1 MESSV
6 LKQIEDLKEETGLT
20 CCICREGYRYQP
32 QKVSLKKP
40 LFTNNSILS
49 LHVLHLMKYM
59 YMYWLTWLLH
69 LNSTGSCSIHFL
81 QETVPRWLWEQAE
94 EVCRLLY
101 CVSFQCHPCGLPHS
115 RCQVRAYSNPMFCF
129 CLHLLWFNNLF
140 SDFDCSC
147 VHFSDSVLYFTC
159 ITDSDCPCRHARG
172 REEWESA
179 ALQNANTK
187 CNGLLPL
194 WGPHVQESAFATCLA
209 RYTLS
214 NFNIL
219 CVMINIIM
227 CTGNLIGVHV

>member
-32 QKVSLKKP
+32 QKVSLKKT

-49 LHVLHLMKYM
+49 LHVLHLMK

-101 CVSFQCHPCGLPHS
+101 CVSFQCHPCGLPYS
-115 RCQVRAYSNPMFCF
+115 RCQVRTYSNPMFCF
-129 CLHLLWFNNLF
+129 CLRLFWFNHLF
-140 SDFDCSC
+140 SVFYMYMYYW
-147 VHFSDSVLYFTC
+147 F
-159 ITDSDCPCRHARG
+159 
-172 REEWESA
+172 W
-179 ALQNANTK
+179 
-187 CNGLLPL
+187 
-194 WGPHVQESAFATCLA
+194 
-209 RYTLS
+209 LS
-214 NFNIL
+214 L
-219 CVMINIIM
+219 
-227 CTGNLIGVHV
+227 